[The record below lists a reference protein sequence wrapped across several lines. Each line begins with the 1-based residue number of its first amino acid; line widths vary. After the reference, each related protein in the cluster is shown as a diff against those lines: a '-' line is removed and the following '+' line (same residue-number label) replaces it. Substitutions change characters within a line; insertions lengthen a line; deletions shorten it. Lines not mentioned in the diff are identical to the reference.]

1 METITLLEMAHGGA
15 AMGRD
20 GSGRAVFVPYAIP
33 GEKVKI
39 SSPDDKGWAR
49 PVTILKAAPERT
61 APPCPHFGL
70 CGGCHFQ
77 HIDYS
82 AQLRFKQA
90 IVRDQLA
97 RVGKLGAV
105 AVRPVLP
112 NPQPYHYRVE
122 TTFNKTDGGQL
133 GFWSPVTGRVI
144 PIESC
149 HLLRPELQTLF
160 QDIDLALD
168 GLRKLTLRLGDDQAL
183 LLALEVNDVEPPALD
198 ADFPVSVVMVL
209 PDKTTA
215 NLIGD
220 NYLIQQLK
228 GRDFRVTAGC
238 SFFPSPPAGALV
250 IDTVLNYAALSGR
263 EQILEAD
270 AGVGLLTAFLAQG
283 AAQLNGL
290 VQNSDAIADATLNLA
305 DTDNVSL
312 YQGTL
317 EAILPLLEGK
327 ADLMVLSL
335 PAGLSPK
342 ASKAI
347 QQQRPGRI
355 IYLSDDLNT
364 LARDGRQLKQMGF
377 RPVEIQPIDMLPQT
391 FHIYTVS
398 LWAL

>member
-20 GSGRAVFVPYAIP
+20 GSGRAVFVPYVIP

-39 SSPDDKGWAR
+39 GPPDNRGWSR
-49 PVTILKAAPERT
+49 PVTILKAAPERVR
-61 APPCPHFGL
+61 PPCPHFGS

-77 HIDYS
+77 HIDYP

-90 IVRDQLA
+90 IVREQLA

-105 AVRPVLP
+105 TVRPVLP

-122 TTFNKTDGGQL
+122 TSFSKTADGKL
-133 GFWSPVTGRVI
+133 GFWSPTAGRII
-144 PIESC
+144 PIDSC
-149 HLLRPELQTLF
+149 QLLRPELQTLF
-160 QDIDLALD
+160 QDIDIALD

-183 LLALEVNDVEPPALD
+183 LVALEVDEVEPPILD

-220 NYLIQQLK
+220 NYLIQRLK
-228 GRDFRVTAGC
+228 ERDFRVTAGC
-238 SFFPSPPAGALV
+238 PFFSSPPAGEMV
-250 IDTVLNYAALSGR
+250 IDTLLKYAQLSGR
-263 EQILEAD
+263 EQLLEAD
-270 AGVGLLTAFLAQG
+270 SGVGLLTAFLAPKV
-283 AAQLNGL
+283 AQLSGF
-290 VQNSDAIADATLNLA
+290 VQNPDAIADAALNLA

-317 EAILPLLEGK
+317 EELLPLLESK
-327 ADLMVLSL
+327 PDVLVLSL
-335 PAGLSPK
+335 PAGLSPR

-347 QQQRPGRI
+347 QQQRPGRV
-355 IYLSDDLNT
+355 IYLSDDLNSLT
-364 LARDGRQLKQMGF
+364 RDGRQLKQMGF

-391 FHIYTVS
+391 FHIYTIS
-398 LWAL
+398 LWE

>member
-20 GSGRAVFVPYAIP
+20 GSGRAVFVPYTLP

-39 SSPDDKGWAR
+39 TSPDDKGWAR
-49 PVTILKAAPERT
+49 PVTILKAAPERVK
-61 APPCPHFGL
+61 PPCPHFGS

-77 HIDYS
+77 HIDYP

-97 RVGKLGAV
+97 RVSKLGAIN
-105 AVRPVLP
+105 VRPVLP

-122 TTFNKTDGGQL
+122 TSFSKTAEGQL
-133 GFWSPVTGRVI
+133 GFWSPTTGRVI
-144 PIESC
+144 PIDHC
-149 HLLRPELQTLF
+149 LLLRPELQILF
-160 QDIDLALD
+160 QDIDIALD

-183 LLALEVNDVEPPALD
+183 LVALEVDEVEPPTLD

-238 SFFPSPPAGALV
+238 SFFANPPAGELV

-263 EQILEAD
+263 EHLLEAD
-270 AGVGLLTAFLAQG
+270 SGVGLLTAFLAAN
-283 AAQLNGL
+283 AAQLSGL
-290 VQNSDAIADATLNLA
+290 VQNPDAIADAMFNLA

-317 EAILPLLEGK
+317 EVVLPLLENK
-327 ADLMVLSL
+327 PDVMVLSL
-335 PAGLSPK
+335 PAGLSPR

-355 IYLSDDLNT
+355 IYLSDDLNALT
-364 LARDGRQLKQMGF
+364 RDGRQLKQMGF

-398 LWAL
+398 LWEL